1 MKKIGFAILGLLCLL
16 LAFIGG
22 LLPIIPG
29 KLFLILSLLFFLK
42 ASKRFLKLFIKS
54 KIYLDYLKPLK
65 NKKISKFKKYSILGV
80 VLFFQLL
87 VMIAIKNYIL

>member
-22 LLPIIPG
+22 FLPIIPG

-42 ASKRFLKLFIKS
+42 ASKDF
-54 KIYLDYLKPLK
+54 
-65 NKKISKFKKYSILGV
+65 
-80 VLFFQLL
+80 
-87 VMIAIKNYIL
+87 